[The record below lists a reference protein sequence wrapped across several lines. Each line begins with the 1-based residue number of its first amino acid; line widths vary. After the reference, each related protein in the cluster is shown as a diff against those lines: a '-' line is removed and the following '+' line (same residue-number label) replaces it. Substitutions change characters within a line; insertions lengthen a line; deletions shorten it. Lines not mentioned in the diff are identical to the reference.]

1 MSLFFFLILLCNF
14 LNAQISL
21 TPTGAGPDDSATIIF
36 DAALGNKELM
46 GATKVYIHHGVVTDK
61 IDGTAWKYVKGN
73 WGQDDDI
80 GLMTKV
86 PGEANK
92 WQFTINPN
100 IRAYFGVP
108 AGENIFRISCVFRNA
123 AGTVKGTLAPGQYGW
138 GTVANNQ
145 DIYINLNIDNY
156 INIKNP
162 IGSESFRDQGQS
174 LNIQAEASADV
185 S

>member
-1 MSLFFFLILLCNF
+1 MRHISLFFFLILLCNC
-14 LNAQISL
+14 LNAQITL

-46 GATKVYIHHGVVTDK
+46 GASKVYIHHGVVTDK

-73 WGQDDDI
+73 WGQDDGI

-92 WQFTINPN
+92 WQFTVNPN

-108 AGENIFRISCVFRNA
+108 AG
-123 AGTVKGTLAPGQYGW
+123 
-138 GTVANNQ
+138 
-145 DIYINLNIDNY
+145 
-156 INIKNP
+156 
-162 IGSESFRDQGQS
+162 
-174 LNIQAEASADV
+174 
-185 S
+185 